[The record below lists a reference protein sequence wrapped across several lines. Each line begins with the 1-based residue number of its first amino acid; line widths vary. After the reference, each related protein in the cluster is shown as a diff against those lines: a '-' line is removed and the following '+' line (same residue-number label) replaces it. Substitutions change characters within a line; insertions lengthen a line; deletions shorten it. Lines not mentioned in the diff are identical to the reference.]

1 MASAA
6 RAERQ
11 SLPRLPTPPVTE
23 TQPLECPH
31 GARCGGCAFLGIPYP
46 EQLLRKGAAVARD
59 FARYA
64 EHAALRRS
72 SVAGAAPTRAYRARA
87 KLVFGRDGA
96 LGLYAR
102 DSHEVVDI
110 PECRVLAPA
119 LLRVTEAARLTL
131 AGVAPPLD
139 GLDLRVVDAGVLVT
153 LIAPEGTAISDLK
166 RLASAL
172 AAACPEVRS
181 VAASFRAAEA
191 ATLLGTGHVQLL
203 GNEVE
208 AHHLLQD
215 GPYHLAA
222 HGAFAQ
228 AHLGQ
233 ANAAHAALEGEL
245 RALSAR
251 RVLELYAGSGALSL
265 RLAAAGFELTAAEA
279 FGPALA
285 HAERAAREQKLPL
298 RTRVAQSEQ
307 ALRELRKQAAHF
319 DALIVNPPRRGLS
332 VEVRRNAAALN
343 PQAILYM
350 SCDPATLARDLGHLR
365 LLGYAATEL
374 HPFDMIPLSA
384 AVECLVTMHRGAV
397 PAPTVVYEDAQCL
410 AVVKSGYES
419 INAEP
424 SARGLLDRVRQLP
437 GAADAVLVP
446 STQLDHDSSGICLF
460 ARTPSAVAELELACA
475 GATHTFVGLARGVT
489 HKKGSI
495 RRPVRQAR
503 RVVPARTRYER
514 DAVHGGHSL
523 LTITPE
529 HGSTSFIRQHLAGV
543 GHPILG
549 DARFGDAPSNTF
561 FEHRHGLDRSFLH
574 RIKLTITL
582 EAGQLTLEAPLPGEL
597 SAPLASLS
605 DQAAAPGQ

>member
-1 MASAA
+1 M
-6 RAERQ
+6 
-11 SLPRLPTPPVTE
+11 PRLPTPPETE

-31 GARCGGCAFLGIPYP
+31 GARCGGCAFLGTPYS
-46 EQLLRKGAAVARD
+46 EQLLRKGAAVERD

-64 EHAALRRS
+64 EHATLRRS

-102 DSHEVVDI
+102 DSHDLVDI

-131 AGVAPPLD
+131 AGVAPALD
-139 GLDLRVVDAGVLVT
+139 GLDLRLVDAGVLVT
-153 LIAPEGTAISDLK
+153 LIAPQGTAIPHLK
-166 RLASAL
+166 RLADAL
-172 AAACPEVRS
+172 ATACPEVRS
-181 VAASFRAAEA
+181 VAASFRAAQS
-191 ATLLGTGHVQLL
+191 ATLLGSGHVQLL
-203 GNEVE
+203 GEEVE
-208 AHHLLQD
+208 PHHLLAQ

-228 AHLGQ
+228 VHLGQ
-233 ANAAHAALEGEL
+233 ANAAHAALEAEL

-265 RLAAAGFELTAAEA
+265 RLAAAGFELTAVEA

-298 RTRVAQSEQ
+298 RTLVAQAEQ
-307 ALRELRKQAAHF
+307 ALRELREQAAQF

-332 VEVRRNAAALN
+332 VEVRRNAAALE

-350 SCDPATLARDLGHLR
+350 SCDPATLARDLAHLR
-365 LLGYAATEL
+365 VLGYSAAVL
-374 HPFDMIPLSA
+374 HPFDMIPHSA
-384 AVECLVTMHRGAV
+384 AVECLVTVHRGAV
-397 PAPTVVYEDAQCL
+397 PAPTIVYEDAQCL

-419 INAEP
+419 ISAEP
-424 SARGLLDRVRQLP
+424 GARGLLDRVRQLP
-437 GAADAVLVP
+437 GAGEAVLVP

-460 ARTPSAVAELELACA
+460 ARTPAALPELELACA
-475 GATHTFVGLARGVT
+475 GASHLFIGLARGVT
-489 HKKGSI
+489 HKKGSV

-503 RVVPARTRYER
+503 RVVPARTRYQRE
-514 DAVHGGHSL
+514 AVHGGHSL

-549 DARFGDAPSNTF
+549 DTRFGDASSNTF

-574 RIKLTITL
+574 RSQLTLML
-582 EAGQLTLEAPLPGEL
+582 EAGPLTLEAPLPGEL
-597 SAPLASLS
+597 RAVLASLS
-605 DQAAAPGQ
+605 DQTAAPG

>member
-1 MASAA
+1 MASAPG
-6 RAERQ
+6 AERQ
-11 SLPRLPTPPVTE
+11 SLARLPAPPITE
-23 TQPLECPH
+23 SAPLECPH
-31 GARCGGCAFLGIPYP
+31 GTRCGGCAFLGIPYA
-46 EQLLRKGAAVARD
+46 EQLLLKAAAVERD
-59 FARYA
+59 FARYP
-64 EHAALRRS
+64 EHTALGRS

-87 KLVFGRDGA
+87 KLVFGPDGA

-102 DSHEVVDI
+102 DSHDVVDI

-119 LLRVTEAARLTL
+119 LQRVATAARLTL
-131 AGVAPPLD
+131 AGIAPALD
-139 GLDLRVVDAGVLVT
+139 GLDLRLVDAGVLVT
-153 LIAPEGTAISDLK
+153 LIAPQGTAIAALK

-172 AAACPEVRS
+172 AAASPDVRS
-181 VAASFRAAEA
+181 VAASFRAAQS

-203 GNEVE
+203 GDEVE
-208 AHHLLQD
+208 PHHLLPD

-233 ANAAHAALEGEL
+233 ANAAHHALEAEL

-265 RLAAAGFELTAAEA
+265 RLAAAGFELTAVEA

-298 RTRVAQSEQ
+298 CTRVAQAEH
-307 ALRELRKQAAHF
+307 ALRELREQNSHF

-332 VEVRRNAAALN
+332 VEVRRNAALLN

-350 SCDPATLARDLGHLR
+350 SCDPATLARDLGHLCV
-365 LLGYAATEL
+365 LGYAATEL
-374 HPFDMIPLSA
+374 HPFDMIPHST
-384 AVECLVTMHRGAV
+384 AVECLVTVHRSAV
-397 PAPTVVYEDAQCL
+397 PAPTVSYEDEQL
-410 AVVKSGYES
+410 IAVVKSGYEP
-419 INAEP
+419 IN
-424 SARGLLDRVRQLP
+424 SDSGSLCLLERVRQLP

-446 STQLDHDSSGICLF
+446 STRLDHDSSGICLF
-460 ARTPSAVAELELACA
+460 ARNIALLPQLELASA
-475 GATHTFVGLARGVT
+475 AAAHTFVALARGVT
-489 HKKGSI
+489 HKKGKI
-495 RRPVRQAR
+495 QRPVRQAR
-503 RVVPARTRYER
+503 RTMPACTRYQR

-549 DARFGDAPSNTF
+549 DARLGDAPSNTF

-574 RIKLTITL
+574 RS
-582 EAGQLTLEAPLPGEL
+582 QLTLTVEAGELTLDAPLPGEL
-597 SAPLASLS
+597 NAVLASLS
-605 DQAAAPGQ
+605 DQTATPG

>member
-1 MASAA
+1 MASAPGK
-6 RAERQ
+6 ERQ
-11 SLPRLPTPPVTE
+11 SLARFPAPPMTE
-23 TQPLECPH
+23 NEPLECPH
-31 GARCGGCAFLGIPYP
+31 GTRCGGCAFLSVPYP
-46 EQLLRKGAAVARD
+46 EQLLRKGAAVEREL
-59 FARYA
+59 ARYA
-64 EHAALRRS
+64 EHASLKRS
-72 SVAGAAPTRAYRARA
+72 DVAGATPTRSYRARA
-87 KLVFGRDGA
+87 KLVFGPDGA

-102 DSHEVVDI
+102 ESHDVVDI

-119 LLRVTEAARLTL
+119 LQRVAVAARLAF
-131 AGVAPPLD
+131 AGVAPALD
-139 GLDLRVVDAGVLVT
+139 GLDLRLVDAGVLVT
-153 LIAPEGTAISDLK
+153 LIAPQGTAHADLK
-166 RLASAL
+166 RLAGAL
-172 AAACPEVRS
+172 AAASPDVRS
-181 VAASFRAAEA
+181 VAASFRAAQS

-203 GNEVE
+203 GDEVE
-208 AHHLLQD
+208 PHHLLAE

-228 AHLGQ
+228 VHLGQ
-233 ANAAHAALEGEL
+233 ANAAHGALEAEL

-265 RLAAAGFELTAAEA
+265 RLAAAGFELTAVEA

-307 ALRELRKQAAHF
+307 ALRDLREQNAHF

-365 LLGYAATEL
+365 LLGYAATAL
-374 HPFDMIPLSA
+374 HPFDMIPHST
-384 AVECLVTMHRGAV
+384 AVECLVTVLRGVA

-419 INAEP
+419 MRAE
-424 SARGLLDRVRQLP
+424 AGTLGLLERVRQLP

-446 STQLDHDSSGICLF
+446 GAQLDHDSSGICLF
-460 ARTPSAVAELELACA
+460 ARSPAALALLELACTEA
-475 GATHTFVGLARGVT
+475 AHTFMGLARGVT

-503 RVVPARTRYER
+503 RVVPARTRYQR

-529 HGSTSFIRQHLAGV
+529 HSSTSFIRQHLAGV
-543 GHPILG
+543 GHPLLG
-549 DARFGDAPSNTF
+549 DTRFGDAASNTF

-574 RIKLTITL
+574 RSQLALTL
-582 EAGQLTLEAPLPGEL
+582 NNERLALEAPLPGEL
-597 SAPLASLS
+597 SAVLASLS
-605 DQAAAPGQ
+605 EQPATRG